1 MQEYI
6 LSEGRKERYSGKA
19 PRKLR
24 FEILVPRL
32 TMEGNTHCCSL
43 YSEVT
48 QNDKVTCC
56 AILRHLELKST
67 VGN

>member
-19 PRKLR
+19 PRKLL
-24 FEILVPRL
+24 FEIPRL
-32 TMEGNTHCCSL
+32 TMEGNTQCCSL
-43 YSEVT
+43 YSDVT
-48 QNDKVTCC
+48 QNDKIMCR